1 VSGKPDEVGGLY
13 EQLRREL
20 RVRRYS
26 PRTERAYLGWVER
39 YIAFHGR
46 RHPAVLGAPEL
57 KAFLDALVQRKLA
70 ASSHQQALC
79 ALHFFYAKVL
89 RVDPPWVQSMVRP
102 VQRQRLPLVL
112 SRDEV
117 RAVLTRMSGV
127 PALMASLLYGSGLR
141 LLECAR
147 LRVKDVDFSAGQLV
161 IRNGKGNR
169 DRVTLLPGRLRGP
182 LHAHLEEVRR
192 THRADLK
199 AGAGYVELPGALIH
213 KYPFAEREWPWQWV
227 FPATRHYRD
236 PTGKLRRHHLHE
248 TVLQRAFHAACQA
261 AQLSKPAT
269 CHTLRHSFATHLLEA
284 GYDIRTIQE
293 LLGHR
298 DVATT
303 MIYTHVLNRGPFAVR
318 SPLD

>member
-1 VSGKPDEVGGLY
+1 
-13 EQLRREL
+13 
-20 RVRRYS
+20 
-26 PRTERAYLGWVER
+26 VER
-39 YIAFHGR
+39 YIAFHDR
-46 RHPAVLGAPEL
+46 RHPVTLGAREL
-57 KAFLDALVQRKLA
+57 KIFLDALVERKLS

-89 RVDPPWVQSMVRP
+89 KIDPPWVRSMARP
-102 VQRQRLPLVL
+102 AQTQRLPLVL

-117 RAVLTRMSGV
+117 RAVISRMSGV
-127 PALMASLLYGSGLR
+127 PALMAGLLYGSGLR

-147 LRVKDVDFSAGQLV
+147 LRVKDVDFSAGQLI

-169 DRVTLLPGRLRGP
+169 DRVTLLPGVLRGP
-182 LHAHLEEVRR
+182 LHAHLEQVRA

-199 AGAGYVELPGALIH
+199 AGAGYVELPGALAH

-227 FPATRHYRD
+227 FPATRPYRA

-248 TVLQRAFHAACQA
+248 TVLQRAFRSACQA
-261 AQLSKPAT
+261 AHLSKPAT